1 MIVITRIPWSPQE
14 SRGRGCSKQGFWLPR
29 VSAKFEFRYGS
40 LKRKVSLILLSST
53 IWSLDS
59 LKRAS
64 KEGGIRVKFNPGL
77 TPIGL
82 RTINWAKSLGR
93 PGFLGILYTGVW
105 WPRTAIRNFLDN
117 SRKFNFCNR
126 LILKLLHFFSI
137 KKILKMYFLFFK
149 DNLFLKRLNSFDFW
163 KYYKLFL
170 KR

>member
-1 MIVITRIPWSPQE
+1 MGDKLRYKSRIFYMFILDRIERELQ
-14 SRGRGCSKQGFWLPR
+14 
-29 VSAKFEFRYGS
+29 S
-40 LKRKVSLILLSST
+40 LKRLELKFGLSWQFSEFFDTVRILFDVLFRVFRFS
-53 IWSLDS
+53 
-59 LKRAS
+59 KAS
-64 KEGGIRVKFNPGL
+64 FKGD
-77 TPIGL
+77 
-82 RTINWAKSLGR
+82 
-93 PGFLGILYTGVW
+93 VW